1 MQIRYNLNEMKEK
14 TCLLFFGCYQVILG
28 VIMFILLT
36 WWIVYHLFAGNFNLI
51 GFIIAAGVWISVF
64 NLTKISVNDFKK
76 TKESK
81 PSNE

>member
-14 TCLLFFGCYQVILG
+14 TCILFFDYYQVILG
-28 VIMFILLT
+28 VIMLILLT

-51 GFIIAAGVWISVF
+51 GFIIAAVIWSSVF
-64 NLTKISVNDFKK
+64 NLTKISVRDLKK